1 MNVISLVTPKIQV
14 AYLYD
19 DCTIRQALEG
29 MRARGYTAVP
39 VLSRDGKYVG
49 TVSEGDFLWKIVESG
64 DSSLRS
70 LERRYLTEL
79 VRPGFNPAVNIRVTM
94 EELLERATGQNFVPV
109 VDDRDAFV
117 GIVTRKNI
125 LRKLTVPSACCSCSK
140 TED

>member
-39 VLSRDGKYVG
+39 VLTREGKYVG

-70 LERRYLTEL
+70 LERRYLKEL

-94 EELLERATGQNFVPV
+94 QELLERATGQNFVPV

-125 LRKLTVPSACCSCSK
+125 LRKLTVPSSCCSCGK
-140 TED
+140 AEN